1 MFKWHVFVAFVI
13 VFNMLA
19 GVGFTA
25 TSVDIIN
32 RINSGE
38 LSRVIGNLLWIEI
51 VHPVVWDNGSIVY
64 PPTSPANV
72 IPNYPFILFWVL
84 MFGNLILMGVAFAL
98 WKTDRGRSKET
109 L

>member
-13 VFNMLA
+13 VLNMLA

-38 LSRVIGNLLWIEI
+38 LSRVIGSLLWIEI
-51 VHPVVWDNGSIVY
+51 VHPIVLDDGTILL

-72 IPNYPFILFWVL
+72 TPNYPFILFWVTML
-84 MFGNLILMGVAFAL
+84 GNLVFMSAASVLLLREKQA
-98 WKTDRGRSKET
+98 KQST